1 MPPRIQPHRLNTP
14 SSCQCFR
21 TRPQGLPEAA
31 FAPPSQQT
39 RQFHKRDPQIQKRL
53 RRNMWEWLNG
63 PGKVFREPLKGSTN
77 YLSAYDRQG
86 NLIRGRPQR
95 DGSRPGPDDNEEV
108 TSAADEP
115 AIVEEE
121 IRQGLSEDAREDNAA
136 KREAARQRKAEADA
150 RGGLPRERQSDMR
163 PYPLNQDFRS
173 ETVLSEDLREELH
186 RQVVERGVDIST
198 VSAAFGVDTRRVAAV
213 VRLKTIEK
221 QWIGQVSL
229 LYPSFADHL
238 HVQ

>member
-1 MPPRIQPHRLNTP
+1 
-14 SSCQCFR
+14 
-21 TRPQGLPEAA
+21 
-31 FAPPSQQT
+31 
-39 RQFHKRDPQIQKRL
+39 
-53 RRNMWEWLNG
+53 MWEWLNG

-121 IRQGLSEDAREDNAA
+121 IRHGLSEDAREDNAA

-221 QWIGQVSL
+221 QWIVQVSL

-238 HVQ
+238 HVQR

>member
-1 MPPRIQPHRLNTP
+1 
-14 SSCQCFR
+14 
-21 TRPQGLPEAA
+21 
-31 FAPPSQQT
+31 
-39 RQFHKRDPQIQKRL
+39 
-53 RRNMWEWLNG
+53 MWEWLNG

-95 DGSRPGPDDNEEV
+95 DGSRPEEDLQDV

-115 AIVEEE
+115 SIVQQE
-121 IRQGLSEDAREDNAA
+121 INQGIDEDVREQNAERRA
-136 KREAARQRKAEADA
+136 YARQRKAESDA

-173 ETVLSEDLREELH
+173 ESVLSENLREEIH

-198 VSAAFGVDTRRVAAV
+198 VSAAFEVDTRRVAAV

-221 QWIGQVSL
+221 QWIEQVS
-229 LYPSFADHL
+229 YPSHNTAQPPSCSMMILFKID
-238 HVQ
+238 